1 MPAPEEFQTDSF
13 CNNWVVGSDRF
24 KTTIYDDRR
33 FNESDAIGS
42 SNLVKAK
49 LLDVNMYSAN
59 GAAMVTVPYGCL
71 DVPVATVEAYGFDR
85 VGIVGVDKGASD
97 GLHFQFDISEPRF
110 QPRIRA
116 GWTGGLVSIALL
128 LQPRGNSKGGSVS
141 S

>member
-1 MPAPEEFQTDSF
+1 MQADLQAKPMPAPEEFQTDSF

-33 FNESDAIGS
+33 FNENDAIGS

-59 GAAMVTVPYGCL
+59 GAAMVTVPYGWL

-85 VGIVGVDKGASD
+85 VGIVGMDKGAMVSIFSSIEANPD
-97 GLHFQFDISEPRF
+97 SSPASEPVG
-110 QPRIRA
+110 QA
-116 GWTGGLVSIALL
+116 A
-128 LQPRGNSKGGSVS
+128 
-141 S
+141 